1 MLWFGRGKRVL
12 TVGSVHLDTI
22 ALSEPPKVHSEGET
36 EVGSI
41 IHSVGGSAYNIA
53 ANLAMHRPKGEA
65 TSSVAVY
72 SILPQHSVLTEIIKY
87 KCTAAGVNSSY
98 LRLHKDFNRRHVRG
112 GGYVAVLDQDKRLIR
127 TAVVDAAMYDT
138 DIFAHEEEAA
148 SLEGAIGWADILVL
162 DANLAVATVNHI
174 AEHARN
180 NRKPVFVSVGSAHAG
195 MRTWLHS
202 HTSNTA
208 VCLSGRSQVIRSI
221 LSTLKVPQSQI
232 DAFRSF
238 VATGDPDSTF
248 DINDICQ
255 RLKTTYLV
263 CSNVRE
269 SRGFALLASGPAP
282 YKCFFATP
290 DDVRSRM
297 HQGNSAG
304 VVDGAIAGFIETYAQ
319 LTHKSRAADD
329 GSIVRD
335 NTASM
340 FKANI
345 LDFVEHVS
353 ESEGATAGSVIS
365 FEEQASEQTQLAK
378 LWRLTRIAFDML
390 PVFRYLLSIGA
401 LIIALWLVD
410 TTLDVLRYFGMDIRL
425 PNSPWLRML
434 LRR

>member
-1 MLWFGRGKRVL
+1 VFWFSSGKRVL
-12 TVGSVHLDTI
+12 TIGSVHLDTI
-22 ALSEPPKVHSEGET
+22 ALSEPTKTPEGGDT

-53 ANLAMHRPKGEA
+53 ANLATHRPKSDA
-65 TSSVAVY
+65 ISSVAVY

-87 KCTAAGVNSSY
+87 KCTAAGVSSKY
-98 LRLHKDFNRRHVRG
+98 LRLHKDFNGRRVRG
-112 GGYVAVLDQDKRLIR
+112 GGYVGLLDQDNRLIR

-148 SLEGAIGWADILVL
+148 TLESAIGWADILVL
-162 DANLAVATVNHI
+162 DADLAVATVDHI
-174 AEHARN
+174 AEHARSN
-180 NRKPVFVSVGSAHAG
+180 GKPLFISVGSAHAG

-202 HTSNTA
+202 HTANMA
-208 VCLSGRSQVIRSI
+208 ICLSGRSQVIRSM
-221 LSTLKVPQSQI
+221 LSALNAPPGEI
-232 DAFRSF
+232 EAFRSF
-238 VATGDPDSTF
+238 VATGDPDSVF
-248 DINDICQ
+248 DIDGICR

-269 SRGFALLASGPAP
+269 SRGFALLASGNAP

-290 DDVRSRM
+290 EDVRSRM

-319 LTHKSRAADD
+319 LTRTDRAEDD
-329 GSIVRD
+329 GSVVRE
-335 NTASM
+335 TTSPT

-365 FEEQASEQTQLAK
+365 FEEQASEQTQFAK
-378 LWRLTRIAFDML
+378 LWRLTRIAFDVL
-390 PVFRYLLSIGA
+390 PVFRYILSIGA

-410 TTLDVLRYFGMDIRL
+410 TTLGVLRYFGINVSL
-425 PNSPWLRML
+425 PDSPWFRML